1 MVKNNSNENN
11 KDDNTNNQD
20 SQTSYS
26 QRVKRTRRCSA
37 VVCWRGRRPGAC
49 AALLRRGSC
58 ACERDQGDLV
68 TANPI
73 SHKAPAGR
81 DPTCE
86 MIELG
91 ATCDEDGE
99 LLSFSPWEM
108 IELEATRESEA
119 NFLLVK

>member
-1 MVKNNSNENN
+1 M
-11 KDDNTNNQD
+11 
-20 SQTSYS
+20 
-26 QRVKRTRRCSA
+26 
-37 VVCWRGRRPGAC
+37 
-49 AALLRRGSC
+49 
-58 ACERDQGDLV
+58 